1 MKFFAQRSNEPHAS
15 QAMISSYVD
24 SALSNKDM
32 EQVDFHITS
41 CGFCAQKI
49 DEIRAVVGVL
59 RAMPTVPAP
68 RSFAIPIPARS
79 WVPEPSRPWWSPAP
93 LMGLRAAAAGAAI
106 ALAVVFAGDLSSG
119 LGSTPDVPIQVGRTE
134 PAPLITSG
142 TPAGAEKSVPLGES
156 ASVDPGTSVVVEIT
170 DKTFGTSDVQ
180 PSSLAQDNG
189 FALGLWRLELGLLAV
204 TLILVGY
211 TIYLRRHS
219 SSL

>member
-1 MKFFAQRSNEPHAS
+1 MKFFARRSNEPHAS
-15 QAMISSYVD
+15 QTMISSYVD
-24 SALSNKDM
+24 SALSNKEI
-32 EQVDFHITS
+32 EQVDFHIAS

-79 WVPEPSRPWWSPAP
+79 WVPEPSRPWWSPTP

-134 PAPLITSG
+134 PAPLIISG
-142 TPAGAEKSVPLGES
+142 TPAGAEKSVPLGENI
-156 ASVDPGTSVVVEIT
+156 SVNPGTSAVAKIT

-180 PSSLAQDNG
+180 PGSLVQDNG
-189 FALGLWRLELGLLAV
+189 FALGMWRLELGLLAV

>member
-1 MKFFAQRSNEPHAS
+1 MKFFAQRSNESHAS

-32 EQVDFHITS
+32 EQVDFHIAS

-59 RAMPTVPAP
+59 RAMPTVLAP

-119 LGSTPDVPIQVGRTE
+119 LGSTSDVPIQVGRTE